1 VKALLTAIKT
11 QLKTS
16 LTYVRDSDIF
26 VSEDERMI
34 SDAVKF
40 PAVGLKDGTIT
51 YTRATKSQEDQ
62 ELQVKIIAYQELR
75 KPEASIMGHTSIG
88 EEPIITHKGV
98 LEIIADIIT
107 SLKNNLLS
115 GEVHSA
121 FPIAESE
128 SELLAD
134 EETAIIMKSV
144 TMQYFRY

>member
-1 VKALLTAIKT
+1 MKALLTAIKT

-75 KPEASIMGHTSIG
+75 KPEASIMGIH
-88 EEPIITHKGV
+88 P
-98 LEIIADIIT
+98 
-107 SLKNNLLS
+107 
-115 GEVHSA
+115 
-121 FPIAESE
+121 
-128 SELLAD
+128 
-134 EETAIIMKSV
+134 
-144 TMQYFRY
+144 